1 MKESNIDRLFKN
13 KLEHQSQEP
22 SDDAKA
28 KFYALVD
35 KKEKKAVW
43 MWWQIAAAVL
53 VLAISSIILWQYQS
67 QPTNE
72 LVSQAP
78 KNEVPSGNGNPTIAQ
93 NESSEEAANEIDST
107 KPEETKVPEPVV
119 GDEPMVAQLNT
130 EPEAEQE
137 IEMQSQE
144 DGDTKQPELRIEK
157 LDVVVAVEDSTLLK
171 PIQNIALDSAA
182 LDKSMLAEVEEPTN
196 TEKKRLPVTII
207 YKSSK
212 ADDSFIAMQQFQ
224 EDIDSLENDQ
234 SKSLRSI
241 IQTAAN
247 SSLISELRNAKNDI
261 LKLDIPQ
268 LNKKA
273 NN

>member
-13 KLEHQSQEP
+13 KLEHQPQEP

-35 KKEKKAVW
+35 KKEKKAAWV
-43 MWWQIAAAVL
+43 WWQIAAAVL

-67 QPTNE
+67 QPTNH

-93 NESSEEAANEIDST
+93 NESSGEAANEIDST
-107 KPEETKVPEPVV
+107 KPEETKLQ
-119 GDEPMVAQLNT
+119 EPMVAQLNT
-130 EPEAEQE
+130 ETEAEQE

-144 DGDTKQPELRIEK
+144 DGDTKQPEPRIEK
-157 LDVVVAVEDSTLLK
+157 LDVVVAMEDSTLLK

-182 LDKSMLAEVEEPTN
+182 LDKSMLADVEETTN